1 MSLNALANEIKGL
14 TMPKPMQPQSA
25 ARKNAEHYFK
35 RAEPQPDVIG
45 RQMRKWERTAG
56 AMNTAGLR
64 EPRLPMQ
71 AVETGAADNLPAEN
85 DAAELALRRKRASPV
100 RSILRM
106 RS

>member
-1 MSLNALANEIKGL
+1 MA
-14 TMPKPMQPQSA
+14 KPMQPQSA

-35 RAEPQPDVIG
+35 RAEPQPDAPG
-45 RQMRKWERTAG
+45 RQMRKWERMAG

-64 EPRLPMQ
+64 EPPLPVQ

-85 DAAELALRRKRASPV
+85 NAAELAPQRKRAPAE